1 MRAAGCSPITED
13 HTLGNL
19 TWSPGLLA
27 PALKRHLD
35 GRLDRSADL
44 SLRDLRTCGRYLLR
58 PGGLS
63 PVADDRPHFM
73 YSLCA
78 PHPPTRPPTDRRSRG
93 PGQRVPDDPV
103 PLDKA
108 LLAG

>member
-1 MRAAGCSPITED
+1 MLFSGGRAALIHIGDSRAFQLRGCRLRPITED
-13 HTLGNL
+13 HTLGHL

-58 PGGLS
+58 PSGLS
-63 PVADDRPHFM
+63 PVADDRPHFHVLTLRPA
-73 YSLCA
+73 STDA
-78 PHPPTRPPTDRRSRG
+78 PSN
-93 PGQRVPDDPV
+93 
-103 PLDKA
+103 
-108 LLAG
+108 